1 MDEMSWQKDKE
12 MINPQEEYNRL
23 HDHMPAI
30 ARERDWLQSEN
41 DRLTDELNLAHEA
54 MRRAFPENQ
63 GRQRCI
69 GHQKRQRHQPH
80 RRKSHTQ
87 RSGIHHW

>member
-23 HDHMPAI
+23 HDHCQAI

-41 DRLTDELNLAHEA
+41 DRLTDELHLAHEA
-54 MRRAFPENQ
+54 L
-63 GRQRCI
+63 
-69 GHQKRQRHQPH
+69 KREFVH
-80 RRKSHTQ
+80 K
-87 RSGIHHW
+87 GIIKAVNP